1 MKKIKGILTAISAF
15 CMLAIAKTSLAISS
29 GTTPSTTGGE
39 GLSTTHTIQT
49 VFQTIIKQ
57 AILVLGG
64 IATLMII
71 YGGFLIIFSE
81 GDEAKQKTGRK
92 LITYA
97 VVGVIVIAL
106 AASIVTVAMN
116 LFA

>member
-1 MKKIKGILTAISAF
+1 MKKIKGILTATSAF
-15 CMLAIAKTSLAISS
+15 CMLAVAKTSLAIDS
-29 GTTPSTTGGE
+29 GTLPGADE
-39 GLSTTHTIQT
+39 GFTTTHTIES
-49 VFQTIIKQ
+49 VFTTIIKQ
-57 AILVLGG
+57 ALLVLGG

-81 GDEAKQKTGRK
+81 GDEAKQKTGKK

-106 AASIVTVAMN
+106 AASIVSVAMN